1 MVVVLAIRQAV
12 RLSSNLFFYSNST
25 ISFISAYISY
35 HPREFFIF
43 GKCNMS
49 LVSCHQ
55 QKITMVYRTPHYQ
68 LLASYEFA
76 ENKKIHMQ
84 YRYTKK
90 CVFHMERTKIKQCT
104 SVSIGTLGNFFSHD
118 LCISLF
124 FAPLFLGSNHKV
136 VSVDDFATVS
146 QFKGLLRGEYII

>member
-1 MVVVLAIRQAV
+1 MRVVLSIRQAS
-12 RLSSNLFFYSNST
+12 RLSSNLFFT
-25 ISFISAYISY
+25 PTAPFHSFLLTFHII
-35 HPREFFIF
+35 HGNFFIF

-90 CVFHMERTKIKQCT
+90 CVFYMERTKIKQCT